1 MRILAPFK
9 LASIAIMLFALFAL
23 NACKDDEL
31 VVATAANFA
40 PFEYIEGQ
48 EFKGIDMDIA
58 KTIAQKLGK
67 N

>member
-1 MRILAPFK
+1 
-9 LASIAIMLFALFAL
+9 MLFALFAL